1 MKKDSNFFKK
11 IKKILKK
18 ILNNKKL
25 SLKKINFSK
34 DLDSLEMLNFVNA
47 LEKSFKLKFTDS
59 DLNYKNFSSLEKLQ
73 KLITKNVYYKKKK

>member
-1 MKKDSNFFKK
+1 
-11 IKKILKK
+11 
-18 ILNNKKL
+18 
-25 SLKKINFSK
+25 
-34 DLDSLEMLNFVNA
+34 MLNFVNA